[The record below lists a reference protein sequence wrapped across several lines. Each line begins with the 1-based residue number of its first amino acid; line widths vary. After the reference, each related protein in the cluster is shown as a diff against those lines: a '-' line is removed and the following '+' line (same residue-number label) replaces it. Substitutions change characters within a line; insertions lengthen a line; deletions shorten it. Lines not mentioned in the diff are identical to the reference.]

1 MGSLSTDLFEEKN
14 EEINQDLGRFNVVM
28 ELYSEPNSSTGKENN
43 LESMTINEI
52 FLKSTQSR
60 ATPSCQSRVSL
71 STISE
76 NTNINIGNTVT
87 WKRLARSIPG
97 IDVIMAEAVGS
108 KRSVQHTGGQSKLQK
123 KKKIVSQDGKGNNL
137 ILVEAGSQPCQEQ
150 RVFYVRA
157 VGGLGTNV

>member
-1 MGSLSTDLFEEKN
+1 MG
-14 EEINQDLGRFNVVM
+14 
-28 ELYSEPNSSTGKENN
+28 
-43 LESMTINEI
+43 
-52 FLKSTQSR
+52 
-60 ATPSCQSRVSL
+60 
-71 STISE
+71 
-76 NTNINIGNTVT
+76 
-87 WKRLARSIPG
+87 RSIPG